1 MPVQKLPFFTQ
12 IETGDCY
19 TMELYHDHANQ
30 RLRMD
35 DYRGNIKKAMARAL
49 VIAKEQG
56 FTKVILKA
64 RNEDLSAALGQGYM
78 LEGILSR
85 YFNGNDAY
93 CMAFYLTDERRTS
106 DFWVK
111 EDKVIQDVS
120 EIPRLMDMQKIPENY
135 ILRFATDEDAQE
147 LANLYG
153 EIFETYPTPMNDE
166 RYIKKVME
174 EGTIFSV
181 IEYEGSIVSAAS
193 AEVNEMYHNAELTDC
208 ATIPHHRKHGFMKV
222 LISALEQELIR
233 KNIYCSYSLARS
245 LSMGMNAVFHQ
256 LGYEYGGRLTKNCN
270 IWDKYEDMNIWGK
283 DLSFK

>member
-1 MPVQKLPFFTQ
+1 MMPVQKLPFFTQ

-174 EGTIFSV
+174 EGTIFMLSNMK
-181 IEYEGSIVSAAS
+181 EPSSA
-193 AEVNEMYHNAELTDC
+193 H
-208 ATIPHHRKHGFMKV
+208 P
-222 LISALEQELIR
+222 
-233 KNIYCSYSLARS
+233 
-245 LSMGMNAVFHQ
+245 LS
-256 LGYEYGGRLTKNCN
+256 E
-270 IWDKYEDMNIWGK
+270 
-283 DLSFK
+283 

>member
-1 MPVQKLPFFTQ
+1 MK
-12 IETGDCY
+12 G
-19 TMELYHDHANQ
+19 
-30 RLRMD
+30 
-35 DYRGNIKKAMARAL
+35 
-49 VIAKEQG
+49 EQATFG
-56 FTKVILKA
+56 
-64 RNEDLSAALGQGYM
+64 
-78 LEGILSR
+78 SR
-85 YFNGNDAY
+85 KI
-93 CMAFYLTDERRTS
+93 R
-106 DFWVK
+106 
-111 EDKVIQDVS
+111 VIQDVS
-120 EIPRLMDMQKIPENY
+120 KIPRLIESQQIPENY
-135 ILRFATDEDAQE
+135 ILRFATEEDAQE

-153 EIFETYPTPMNDE
+153 AIFETYPTPMNDE

-181 IEYEGSIVSAAS
+181 IEYEGTIVSAAS

-283 DLSFK
+283 DLSVK